1 MPRPYP
7 TKLDV
12 IEEDPGQIAC
22 FYSSLQNSDNF
33 LLQQAQALR
42 QQEKLKSP
50 ILLYSKKV
58 LVTVKLL
65 PNLR

>member
-1 MPRPYP
+1 MSRPEP

-12 IEEDPGQIAC
+12 IEEAPGQIAC

-50 ILLYSKKV
+50 ISLYYK
-58 LVTVKLL
+58 
-65 PNLR
+65 